1 MIKTEGLIL
10 KEQSVGESDKL
21 VTVLTKNFLLL
32 FLPLLKFLLTPV
44 LKYMKDG
51 VNT

>member
-21 VTVLTKNFLLL
+21 VTVLTKSSKNR
-32 FLPLLKFLLTPV
+32 V
-44 LKYMKDG
+44 LVK
-51 VNT
+51 VINL

>member
-21 VTVLTKNFLLL
+21 VTVLTN
-32 FLPLLKFLLTPV
+32 PLVKSSLIPV
-44 LKYMKDG
+44 LKYTTDG
-51 VNT
+51 IST